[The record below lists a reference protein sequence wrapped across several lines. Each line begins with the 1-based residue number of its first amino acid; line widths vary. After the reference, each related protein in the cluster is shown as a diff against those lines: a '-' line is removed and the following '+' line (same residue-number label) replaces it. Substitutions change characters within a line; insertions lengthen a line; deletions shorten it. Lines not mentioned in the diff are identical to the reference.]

1 MLSLYSWGVQGAEM
15 KALDKAVRVLA
26 LESRVGALDL
36 PGFCK
41 NSHSSSHCIRW
52 KSKAQQGCWRFS
64 KENYNAFTIK
74 YMHGVIFIE
83 IYAYRCKIHTNDV

>member
-26 LESRVGALDL
+26 LESRVVALHL

-41 NSHSSSHCIRW
+41 SSHSAPQYQIEKQSTTGILGTFKRKLQYIHHKIRAV
-52 KSKAQQGCWRFS
+52 SFL
-64 KENYNAFTIK
+64 
-74 YMHGVIFIE
+74 
-83 IYAYRCKIHTNDV
+83 